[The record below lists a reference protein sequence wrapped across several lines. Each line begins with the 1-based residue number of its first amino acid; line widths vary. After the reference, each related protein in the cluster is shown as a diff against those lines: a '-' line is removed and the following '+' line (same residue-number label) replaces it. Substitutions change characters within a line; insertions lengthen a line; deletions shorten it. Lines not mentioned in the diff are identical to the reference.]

1 MFINS
6 IPNISVT
13 KIISANRILTSPV
26 GITTKRENRNQWAF
40 IIKSEG
46 KTYYTVNGKEILS
59 DYLHPV
65 ILPKGCS
72 YSWKCVES
80 GECIIIEFD
89 ANEMENDILSFEL
102 SDNSYILDS
111 FAKIEKILN
120 FKGTTAQFESLYL
133 FYGILVFLMKSHK
146 KEYHAKQK
154 QELLE
159 PAMNYIT
166 ENYQN
171 CDLTNDLLAELCG
184 ISTVYFRKTFEKLY
198 GISPIK
204 YLHHF
209 RMKKAKAILRSDYES
224 IGQVAE
230 SVGYSNIYHF
240 SKMFKH
246 YTGMSP
252 SEYAKEK

>member
-26 GITTKRENRNQWAF
+26 GITTKRENRNQWAL

-72 YSWKCVES
+72 YSWKCVER

-111 FAKIEKILN
+111 FAKI
-120 FKGTTAQFESLYL
+120 
-133 FYGILVFLMKSHK
+133 
-146 KEYHAKQK
+146 
-154 QELLE
+154 
-159 PAMNYIT
+159 
-166 ENYQN
+166 
-171 CDLTNDLLAELCG
+171 
-184 ISTVYFRKTFEKLY
+184 
-198 GISPIK
+198 
-204 YLHHF
+204 
-209 RMKKAKAILRSDYES
+209 
-224 IGQVAE
+224 
-230 SVGYSNIYHF
+230 
-240 SKMFKH
+240 
-246 YTGMSP
+246 
-252 SEYAKEK
+252 